1 MSMWMWKIII
11 ADGHSLRRGKKK
23 SCGCLSNTINEKG
36 NKYGRLTVLKYIGLN
51 NYQQALW

>member
-1 MSMWMWKIII
+1 MWKIII